1 MAVTVSMR
9 LYQSVTS
16 DLLRNY
22 LLLSRNPVI
31 VIAKPGLAVGRV
43 IKTI

>member
-16 DLLRNY
+16 DLLCND
-22 LLLSRNPVI
+22 LLLTPII
-31 VIAKPGLAVGRV
+31 VIAKPGLAAGRI
-43 IKTI
+43 IKTV